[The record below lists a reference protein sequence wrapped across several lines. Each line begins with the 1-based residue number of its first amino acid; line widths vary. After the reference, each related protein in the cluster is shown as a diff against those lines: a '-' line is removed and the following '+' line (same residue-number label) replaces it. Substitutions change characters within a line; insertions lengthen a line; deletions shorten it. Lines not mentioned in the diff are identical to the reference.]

1 MNRSMMPKQVMAY
14 NQGGIA
20 SFIPQQTQIMGQ
32 PHRLAYVNPQEE
44 QMMLNQG
51 GAGTPGPGGIP
62 AYWTLTEP
70 STWAGGSNYEKGA
83 GYQGLGNFNASDN
96 IGTGGNSA
104 SDEASDKK
112 AQEARMAARA
122 AANNDDNNTQTMTI
136 GEYTDSLYAPG
147 SNSNQTSNDNVGF
160 VDSLAMGFGFKDKTP
175 AYYATTA
182 NTIAASQGPKA
193 AQNYLNRLSDDGTI
207 SANDWQNFS
216 DASSQVP
223 INETLQNVGN
233 NDNNNDNTVVV
244 DDGTVD
250 DGTVDDGT
258 VDGEEEIQYTQM
270 KPFYGGYQPS
280 TRADTLVPSQGRGI
294 GSYLP
299 NPRLDPI
306 FPQQPPQDFY
316 HTDGPGFPPIDP
328 GFNIDPGP
336 IDKGRTFDFGAPAN
350 LGDTHYNPELDTTY
364 TYQEKPN
371 GQGGFYSGWDI
382 TQGNG
387 PEMELYGGGGSQG
400 LMINND
406 LLPRNDAI
414 QPVQETLNTNE
425 PTQVDELRSNFSD
438 RINRI
443 AQTAGYAGNTDLGK
457 VLSGGIE
464 LTDYTNPLTGVIG
477 EAPVLSG
484 GFNSM
489 EELMAYQN
497 QNPSANLMGEYQRL
511 KALQG
516 GNTNVAGVAS
526 MFGNEQAPP
535 YMYQGIMG

>member
-20 SFIPQQTQIMGQ
+20 SFVPQQTQIMGQ

-51 GAGTPGPGGIP
+51 GAGLPGPGGIP

-70 STWAGGSNYEKGA
+70 STWAGGSNYVEGA
-83 GYQGLGNFNASDN
+83 GYEGFGNFNASDN
-96 IGTGGNSA
+96 DSNPTA
-104 SDEASDKK
+104 
-112 AQEARMAARA
+112 
-122 AANNDDNNTQTMTI
+122 NDDDNSTQTMTV
-136 GEYTDSLYAPG
+136 GEYYDNPPPTYNENDRVGLIDS
-147 SNSNQTSNDNVGF
+147 VM
-160 VDSLAMGFGFKDKTP
+160 MGFGFKDKTP

-182 NTIAASQGPKA
+182 NTIASSQGQEA
-193 AQNYLNRLSDDGTI
+193 SQNYLNRLAEDGTI
-207 SANDWQNFS
+207 TANDWQTFS

-223 INETLQNVGN
+223 ISEQLQNSG
-233 NDNNNDNTVVV
+233 DGDGGGGDGTV

-258 VDGEEEIQYTQM
+258 VDDGPVDDGPQYTQM

-306 FPQQPPQDFY
+306 FPQQPPPDFDY
-316 HTDGPGFPPIDP
+316 YID
-328 GFNIDPGP
+328 DGP
-336 IDKGRTFDFGAPAN
+336 IDNGRKESTPINNFDFGAPAN
-350 LGDTHYNPELDTTY
+350 LGDTRYNPELDTTY
-364 TYQEKPN
+364 TYQEKPD

-387 PEMELYGGGGSQG
+387 PEMVLYGGGGSQG
-400 LMINND
+400 LMNND
-406 LLPRNDAI
+406 MSAQGVGNLFGNEQATTLPAGDLMNASNYRGDG
-414 QPVQETLNTNE
+414 TNFGMVMPE
-425 PTQVDELRSNFSD
+425 
-438 RINRI
+438 I
-443 AQTAGYAGNTDLGK
+443 
-457 VLSGGIE
+457 
-464 LTDYTNPLTGVIG
+464 NPLTGQPQN
-477 EAPVLSG
+477 APINNG
-484 GFNSM
+484 GQFSSLA
-489 EELMAYQN
+489 ELDAFQQQY
-497 QNPSANLMGEYQRL
+497 PSLNLMTEYQRL
-511 KALQG
+511 RALEG
-516 GNTNVAGVAS
+516 GIPAVAQLPPRGVAS

>member
-44 QMMLNQG
+44 QMMLDAG

-62 AYWTLTEP
+62 AYWLLTEP
-70 STWAGGSNYEKGA
+70 STWAGGSNYEPGA
-83 GYQGLGNFNASDN
+83 GYQGVGNFNASDN
-96 IGTGGNSA
+96 
-104 SDEASDKK
+104 D
-112 AQEARMAARA
+112 
-122 AANNDDNNTQTMTI
+122 NNDDDNNDDDNNTQTMTV
-136 GEYTDSLYAPG
+136 GEYYDNPPE
-147 SNSNQTSNDNVGF
+147 TSNDRVGF
-160 VDSLAMGFGFKDKTP
+160 IDSIAMGTGFKDKTP

-182 NTIAASQGPKA
+182 NTIAASQGPKE

-207 SANDWQNFS
+207 SANDWQTFS
-216 DASSQVP
+216 DAASQVP
-223 INETLQNVGN
+223 INEMLQNVGN
-233 NDNNNDNTVVV
+233 NDNNNDNTVV
-244 DDGTVD
+244 VD

-306 FPQQPPQDFY
+306 FPQQPPPDFDY
-316 HTDGPGFPPIDP
+316 YIDDGPGFPPIDP
-328 GFNIDPGP
+328 GYGKIYPPGY
-336 IDKGRTFDFGAPAN
+336 DGRTVP
-350 LGDTHYNPELDTTY
+350 
-364 TYQEKPN
+364 
-371 GQGGFYSGWDI
+371 I
-382 TQGNG
+382 
-387 PEMELYGGGGSQG
+387 
-400 LMINND
+400 
-406 LLPRNDAI
+406 
-414 QPVQETLNTNE
+414 NE

-457 VLSGGIE
+457 ALSGGIE

-516 GNTNVAGVAS
+516 ANGQAPQSIYQGVGNL
-526 MFGNEQAPP
+526 FGNEQAPQS
-535 YMYQGIMG
+535 MYQGIMG

>member
-44 QMMLNQG
+44 QMMLDAG

-62 AYWTLTEP
+62 AYWLLTEP
-70 STWAGGSNYEKGA
+70 STWAGGSNYEPGA
-83 GYQGLGNFNASDN
+83 GYQGVGNFNASDN
-96 IGTGGNSA
+96 
-104 SDEASDKK
+104 D
-112 AQEARMAARA
+112 
-122 AANNDDNNTQTMTI
+122 NNDDDNNDDDNNTQTMTV
-136 GEYTDSLYAPG
+136 GEYYDNPPE
-147 SNSNQTSNDNVGF
+147 TSNDRVGF
-160 VDSLAMGFGFKDKTP
+160 IDSIAMGTGFKDKTP

-207 SANDWQNFS
+207 SANDWQTFS

-223 INETLQNVGN
+223 INEMLQNVGN

-280 TRADTLVPSQGRGI
+280 TRADTLVPSQGRGL

-306 FPQQPPQDFY
+306 FPQQPPTDFNI
-316 HTDGPGFPPIDP
+316 DPGFPRPDP
-328 GFNIDPGP
+328 GFNIDDGFPRPDPGFNIEP
-336 IDKGRTFDFGAPAN
+336 GFDYKYNGNFDFGSPAN

-364 TYQEKPN
+364 TYQEKPD

-382 TQGNG
+382 TQGKG
-387 PEMELYGGGGSQG
+387 HQVGLFGGGGSQG
-400 LMINND
+400 LMND
-406 LLPRNDAI
+406 PNYRGDG
-414 QPVQETLNTNE
+414 TNFGAVMPE
-425 PTQVDELRSNFSD
+425 
-438 RINRI
+438 I
-443 AQTAGYAGNTDLGK
+443 
-457 VLSGGIE
+457 
-464 LTDYTNPLTGVIG
+464 NPLTGQPQN
-477 EAPVLSG
+477 ASTNNDLSAQG
-484 GFNSM
+484 VG
-489 EELMAYQN
+489 
-497 QNPSANLMGEYQRL
+497 NL
-511 KALQG
+511 
-516 GNTNVAGVAS
+516 
-526 MFGNEQAPP
+526 FGNEQAPQS
-535 YMYQGIMG
+535 MYQGIMG

>member
-51 GAGTPGPGGIP
+51 GAGAPGPGGIP

-70 STWAGGSNYEKGA
+70 STWGDGA

-96 IGTGGNSA
+96 
-104 SDEASDKK
+104 D
-112 AQEARMAARA
+112 
-122 AANNDDNNTQTMTI
+122 NNDNDNNDDDNNTQTMTV
-136 GEYTDSLYAPG
+136 GEYYDNPPE
-147 SNSNQTSNDNVGF
+147 TSNDRVGF
-160 VDSLAMGFGFKDKTP
+160 IDSIAMGTGFKDKTP

-182 NTIAASQGPKA
+182 NTIAASQGQEA

-207 SANDWQNFS
+207 SANDWQTFS
-216 DASSQVP
+216 DAASQVP
-223 INETLQNVGN
+223 INEMLQNVGN
-233 NDNNNDNTVVV
+233 NDNNNDNTVV
-244 DDGTVD
+244 VD

-306 FPQQPPQDFY
+306 FPQQPPPDYFID
-316 HTDGPGFPPIDP
+316 DGLPPIDP
-328 GFNIDPGP
+328 GFNINPGYGKTYP
-336 IDKGRTFDFGAPAN
+336 PGYDGR
-350 LGDTHYNPELDTTY
+350 
-364 TYQEKPN
+364 
-371 GQGGFYSGWDI
+371 
-382 TQGNG
+382 
-387 PEMELYGGGGSQG
+387 
-400 LMINND
+400 
-406 LLPRNDAI
+406 
-414 QPVQETLNTNE
+414 PVPFETL
-425 PTQVDELRSNFSD
+425 
-438 RINRI
+438 
-443 AQTAGYAGNTDLGK
+443 
-457 VLSGGIE
+457 
-464 LTDYTNPLTGVIG
+464 NPLTGQPQT
-477 EAPVLSG
+477 APINNG
-484 GFNSM
+484 GQFNSLA
-489 EELMAYQN
+489 ELDAFQQ
-497 QNPSANLMGEYQRL
+497 QNPSANLMTEYQRL
-511 KALQG
+511 RALQG
-516 GNTNVAGVAS
+516 GIPAVAQLPNQGVAS